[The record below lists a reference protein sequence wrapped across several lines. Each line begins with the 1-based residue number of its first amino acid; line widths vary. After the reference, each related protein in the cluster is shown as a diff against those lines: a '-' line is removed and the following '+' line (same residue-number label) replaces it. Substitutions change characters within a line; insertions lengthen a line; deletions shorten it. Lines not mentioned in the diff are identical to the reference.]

1 MYDKSMEVS
10 ELSHSKQLMVKKTIT
25 RTQAPLGRVNALQA
39 GFLHS

>member
-1 MYDKSMEVS
+1 MYDKSMKVS
-10 ELSHSKQLMVKKTIT
+10 ELSHSKQLTVKTET